1 MCALRGASFTCM
13 VLRFA
18 SVGAE
23 PMSIGHRAP
32 CGGRCLSCD
41 SQKGKRQFPF
51 ASGACYPLVNF
62 AFRQKIKNAA
72 VSVKNEVLEMIE
84 RVQEKMGRLALPIVS
99 AKYLAKIPNRDKV
112 QDIDNA
118 KNFLERNSITTFA
131 QLKKYQADKGKEF
144 DSREQIFIPKWQRLE
159 QLKELAKAYADYE
172 PYKAVHD
179 TSKSLSGLKKLK
191 YDKEH
196 EHELVMYENTRADL
210 KMLLAEREKITPKT
224 WRTEREQLE
233 KEMPTLRSERARA
246 CHDLAFAEVISYN
259 QANLE
264 RVEQNEN
271 RQQDRQQGR
280 TKRREEEI

>member
-1 MCALRGASFTCM
+1 MLELAKQEVHSAQY
-13 VLRFA
+13 A
-18 SVGAE
+18 
-23 PMSIGHRAP
+23 
-32 CGGRCLSCD
+32 
-41 SQKGKRQFPF
+41 
-51 ASGACYPLVNF
+51 
-62 AFRQKIKNAA
+62 KIKNAA
-72 VSVKNEVLEMIE
+72 VSVKNEILEMIG

-131 QLKKYQADKGKEF
+131 QLEKYKADKGKEF
-144 DSREQIFIPKWQRLE
+144 DRREQIFIPKWQRLE

-179 TSKSLSGLKKLK
+179 MSKSLSGLKKMK

-210 KMLLAEREKITPKT
+210 KMLLAEGEKITPKA
-224 WRTEREQLE
+224 WRTEKEQLE

-246 CHDLAFAEVISYN
+246 CHDIAFAEVISYN
-259 QANLE
+259 KANLE
-264 RVEQNEN
+264 RMEQNES
-271 RQQDRQQGR
+271 RQQTVSRTVGR
-280 TKRREEEI
+280 TKRREEEL